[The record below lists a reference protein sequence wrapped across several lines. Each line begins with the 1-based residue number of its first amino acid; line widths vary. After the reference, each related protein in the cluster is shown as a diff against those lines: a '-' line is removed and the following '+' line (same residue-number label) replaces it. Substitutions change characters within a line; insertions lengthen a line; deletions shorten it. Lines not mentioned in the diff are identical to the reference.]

1 MDFVKYLLALE
12 LVQMIPLDIN
22 AVERRLKYRL

>member
-1 MDFVKYLLALE
+1 MDFVKYLLLLE
-12 LVQMIPLDIN
+12 LVQMVPLNIN